1 MPVIWL
7 TPRLPI
13 SIDPNGIPTGV
24 PILDD
29 DPMAGEVVAIM
40 PEVDTVE
47 QEGLTPVET
56 VGFVDDGPNVD
67 VDPKTPALGKLE
79 KVELSPATEEVG
91 AMGLGARTLIQPV
104 APTLPEELIVPM
116 GRGVSI
122 PDALDIGVAKPPG
135 SSSRAPRGMPDGPT
149 ELGSEPNVPRG
160 MPVGPT
166 ELGSEPNVERGEAG
180 AKVGVVVGMTCARLG
195 TLGSA
200 DIIMAINRPVILRI
214 GFHLGCRPVEGSPD
228 L

>member
-1 MPVIWL
+1 
-7 TPRLPI
+7 
-13 SIDPNGIPTGV
+13 
-24 PILDD
+24 
-29 DPMAGEVVAIM
+29 MAGDVVAIM
-40 PEVDTVE
+40 PEVDTVG

-56 VGFVDDGPNVD
+56 VGFVDDGPNAD

-79 KVELSPATEEVG
+79 KVELTPATEEVG
-91 AMGLGARTLIQPV
+91 ARELGVRTLIQL
-104 APTLPEELIVPM
+104 AMPTVPGELIVP
-116 GRGVSI
+116 RVLGVSA
-122 PDALDIGVAKPPG
+122 PDTVDIGDAKPPG
-135 SSSRAPRGMPDGPT
+135 LSSRAPRGMPDGPT

-166 ELGSEPNVERGEAG
+166 ELGSEPNVERGEVG
-180 AKVGVVVGMTCARLG
+180 AKVGIVFGMTCARLD